1 MTMGEYIRQLRIERG
16 MSQEDLGKIVGVN
29 RAAVQKWEK
38 GSVENI
44 KRSTIK
50 KLSQVFNVSPCD
62 LMKWDDEENSSRI
75 VQPVLTLNEQ
85 IEQAYGKDVLDLL
98 NKIRKLDSVDRAM
111 IQSGVDALLNQD
123 KYSTQEG
130 LKNA

>member
-62 LMKWDDEENSSRI
+62 LMKWEDEENSSRI

-85 IEQAYGKDVLDLL
+85 IEQAYGKDVLALL

>member
-62 LMKWDDEENSSRI
+62 LMKWGDEENSSRI

-85 IEQAYGKDVLDLL
+85 IEQAYGKDVLDLI
-98 NKIRKLDSVDRAM
+98 NKIKKLDSVDRAM
-111 IQSGVDALLNQD
+111 IQSGIDALLNQD